1 MVKCK
6 IFFGT
11 ARVDDRADIK
21 FNEWSEKH
29 PHALV
34 EEFIYRQAR
43 MGDHSICIVYHDNE
57 MEER

>member
-6 IFFGT
+6 IFFGS
-11 ARVDDRADIK
+11 AMVDKTADIK

-57 MEER
+57 